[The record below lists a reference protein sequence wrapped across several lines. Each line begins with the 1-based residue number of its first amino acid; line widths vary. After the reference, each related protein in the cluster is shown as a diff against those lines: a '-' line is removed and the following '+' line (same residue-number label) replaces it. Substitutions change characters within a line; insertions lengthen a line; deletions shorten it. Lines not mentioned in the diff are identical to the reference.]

1 MTSPHSIRD
10 VVAQMI
16 AVVPEEALGDLQDE
30 DPASA
35 VEVHFE
41 PVRVHRLPRAS
52 IRGEDCSVDGY
63 YEVFIDPDRPRI
75 LYSND
80 VVPERA
86 RFTIIHELGHH
97 IFNTTGAWLL
107 DDLDRIGG
115 SALGAHRAEEAACH
129 RFAGE
134 VLVPTGLL
142 DDVIGSDALT
152 PKHVV
157 WLRETTNA
165 SWEALAV
172 RAANYSGTTTAV
184 ALVRSPGEVSFVTA
198 NGLPPWPRGS
208 RVQPGGPLDRSL
220 RHRSTRASPEVYR
233 YGLGG
238 AAALF
243 CDTVRVDAGLA
254 VAVLSPRRSD
264 GGLTVLEPLEPAWKE
279 REEFCA
285 WCNAERDVSWC
296 YECSGRRCRDCE
308 RCGCAAPI
316 DNPVCPKCYLQGP
329 FRAGATVCVD
339 CEAIGSC

>member
-16 AVVPEEALGDLQDE
+16 AVVPEDALSDLQDE

-41 PVRVHRLPRAS
+41 PVRVHQLPRAS

-142 DDVIGSDALT
+142 DDIVGSDALT

-184 ALVRSPGEVSFVTA
+184 ALVRSSGEVSFATA

-208 RVQPGGPLDRSL
+208 RVQPDGPLDRSL
-220 RHRSTRASPEVYR
+220 RHRSTKASPEVYR
-233 YGLGG
+233 YGMGG
-238 AAALF
+238 AATQFGSTQVSQLQS
-243 CDTVRVDAGLA
+243 CPPDAVM
-254 VAVLSPRRSD
+254 VAYRSLSLSTQLGRSARSSAH
-264 GGLTVLEPLEPAWKE
+264 GAMLSVMSAGAMSA
-279 REEFCA
+279 RA
-285 WCNAERDVSWC
+285 ADVVIVN
-296 YECSGRRCRDCE
+296 GV
-308 RCGCAAPI
+308 AAP
-316 DNPVCPKCYLQGP
+316 PQSTTLSA
-329 FRAGATVCVD
+329 RGATSMAPFGLVRQCVWTAKPSARV
-339 CEAIGSC
+339 E

>member
-16 AVVPEEALGDLQDE
+16 AVVPEDALSDLQDE

-41 PVRVHRLPRAS
+41 PVRVHQLPRAS

-142 DDVIGSDALT
+142 DDIVGSDALT

-184 ALVRSPGEVSFVTA
+184 ALVRSGGCFAGRGAGGRTA
-198 NGLPPWPRGS
+198 ADDRD
-208 RVQPGGPLDRSL
+208 LDRG
-220 RHRSTRASPEVYR
+220 RAEPADAR
-233 YGLGG
+233 G
-238 AAALF
+238 AA
-243 CDTVRVDAGLA
+243 VGHAG
-254 VAVLSPRRSD
+254 D
-264 GGLTVLEPLEPAWKE
+264 
-279 REEFCA
+279 
-285 WCNAERDVSWC
+285 D
-296 YECSGRRCRDCE
+296 SG
-308 RCGCAAPI
+308 A
-316 DNPVCPKCYLQGP
+316 
-329 FRAGATVCVD
+329 AGAARGPGAAD
-339 CEAIGSC
+339 RRGQDQ